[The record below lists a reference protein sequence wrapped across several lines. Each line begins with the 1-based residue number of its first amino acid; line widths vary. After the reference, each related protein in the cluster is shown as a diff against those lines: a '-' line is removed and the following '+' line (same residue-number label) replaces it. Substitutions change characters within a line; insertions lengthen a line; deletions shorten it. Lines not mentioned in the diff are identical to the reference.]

1 MLPFLNKKVATYN
14 IRILECAYHILGFSI
29 WLVSHIL
36 ATKML
41 PKNFPCFGVKI
52 FYRLRFGGFCF
63 LRSLAYVHLL
73 GLKSFLTL
81 EQNAP
86 PPPGITLAFDFR

>member
-14 IRILECAYHILGFSI
+14 IRILECAYHILGSAI

-36 ATKML
+36 GTKIL

-52 FYRLRFGGFCF
+52 FIDSGLGG
-63 LRSLAYVHLL
+63 SA
-73 GLKSFLTL
+73 S
-81 EQNAP
+81 
-86 PPPGITLAFDFR
+86 